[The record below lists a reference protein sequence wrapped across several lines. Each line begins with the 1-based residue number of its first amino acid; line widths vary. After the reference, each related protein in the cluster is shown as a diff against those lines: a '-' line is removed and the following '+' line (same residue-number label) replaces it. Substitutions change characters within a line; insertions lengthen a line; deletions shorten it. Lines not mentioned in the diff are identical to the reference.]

1 MSDTFSGLDEGS
13 SGLTVALWAR
23 RAVVVVSASSC
34 SSRSSTASARSPL
47 TARRARRR
55 PQAAMT
61 LTAPSTVREGVLFQS
76 RFEIRATRPIDHPRI
91 VLADGWVEGIQ
102 VNSIEPSPVGEA
114 SRGGRVVLSDDALKR
129 GDRLRVW
136 LQFQVNPTNV
146 GHRSYG
152 VELDDAERPV
162 TRIARKIT
170 VLP

>member
-23 RAVVVVSASSC
+23 RAVVAALPVVALLALLNRFGQKPADSA
-34 SSRSSTASARSPL
+34 AR
-47 TARRARRR
+47 T

-170 VLP
+170 VLL

>member
-1 MSDTFSGLDEGS
+1 M
-13 SGLTVALWAR
+13 VARGAQN
-23 RAVVVVSASSC
+23 C
-34 SSRSSTASARSPL
+34 ARSPKRTPGVVPPKRPASL
-47 TARRARRR
+47 RSKRTARWRAW
-55 PQAAMT
+55 
-61 LTAPSTVREGVLFQS
+61 G
-76 RFEIRATRPIDHPRI
+76 I
-91 VLADGWVEGIQ
+91 VLVASQPPRIQ

>member
-1 MSDTFSGLDEGS
+1 
-13 SGLTVALWAR
+13 
-23 RAVVVVSASSC
+23 
-34 SSRSSTASARSPL
+34 
-47 TARRARRR
+47 
-55 PQAAMT
+55 MT